1 MEQRVPVISPTV
13 LASAGQRFVGLT
25 APFSFVFITVTVMT
39 VGWYWL
45 SSRGPFRLAARR
57 GDWRLVIAVLSSLG
71 MLAFGVGIA
80 MGQVVLGIAAL
91 IAGGLPGMA
100 LLIDG
105 WPRSPE
111 Q

>member
-1 MEQRVPVISPTV
+1 MEQRVPVISTV
-13 LASAGQRFVGLT
+13 LASAGQRSVGLT
-25 APFSFVFITVTVMT
+25 APFSFVFIAVTVVI

-45 SSRGPFRLAARR
+45 SSRGPFRRAAQR
-57 GDWRLVIAVLSSLG
+57 GGWRLVVAVLSSLG
-71 MLAFGVGIA
+71 MLAFGVGTA
-80 MGQVVLGIAAL
+80 MGQVVFGIAAL